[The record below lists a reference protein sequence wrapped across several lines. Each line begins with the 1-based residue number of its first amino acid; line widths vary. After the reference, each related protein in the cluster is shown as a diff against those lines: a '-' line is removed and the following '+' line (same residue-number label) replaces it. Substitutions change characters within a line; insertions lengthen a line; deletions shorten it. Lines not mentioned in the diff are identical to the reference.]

1 MKQTIKRIFL
11 SIFLFFFFFFILW
24 AYFQQKVLTELY
36 HKQASRVIKDRNGE
50 IITLLPN
57 EKGYRNYQIQEIPPK
72 IKELLI
78 KKEDR
83 FFYYHFGFNPLSILQ
98 EGISKLGFGNR
109 KGSSTITQQLAKILL
124 GKEKERNLK
133 NKLLEFFSAI
143 SLEIFKSKEEI
154 LKMYANSI
162 YFGNQI
168 QGIEEASRF
177 YFGISSK
184 FLTEG
189 QILQLLA
196 TISSP
201 SENNPLKATNK
212 EISQELAK
220 RLKLDSSNL
229 IFEDREQVTKNVE
242 NYLNEDILFEL
253 KPFLK
258 NTKANQLTIDKK
270 LTEKLREI
278 VKRNIEILKFKNAK
292 NAALIVIKLPENE
305 ILALIGSPDPTS
317 FENGYQINMLEKP
330 RPVGSTIKPFIYLK
344 AFEKGLRPY
353 TLVEDREY
361 KYITALGFPLYPKNF
376 DWKYRG
382 EVNLHYA
389 LSNSLNVPAVKV
401 LEYIGLENFYQFL
414 EKDLGFKPIQNLE
427 NYQLGIALG
436 VLEMS
441 LMDLVKYFTLFPNQ
455 GILKDLKISF
465 DQEIKEKKI
474 ASVEYVQ
481 LVNKILTDRKTGVE
495 QFGLKSDL
503 NLFQENYA
511 LKTGTSRD
519 FKDSWIIGYTPDFLV
534 GVWVGN
540 TENQSMDKVSG
551 QFGAGKIWS
560 EVMELLFNSRYNKK
574 TPFDF
579 SSIKEYNYNGNLE
592 FGLKND
598 NFQESLLL
606 LKKNSLILYPHDGDR
621 FLMGEGVIV
630 LKANENVKWFIDGNF
645 VVQAREYIFF
655 PQSAGVYE
663 IEAELKEMREK
674 IKIVIDE

>member
-1 MKQTIKRIFL
+1 
-11 SIFLFFFFFFILW
+11 
-24 AYFQQKVLTELY
+24 LTELY